1 MINNKKILCLV
12 AARGKSK
19 RIKNKNMVKL
29 CGKPLIYWTLNE
41 AKKSKYIDDICVNS
55 DSKKILDYCKLN
67 KIKTLIKRPA
77 KLASAKSDKWD
88 TVKFTYKYLKS
99 LGKNYD
105 YILLL
110 QPTSPLRKVSH
121 IDECIE
127 NIKND
132 NIDGLISVCRTECP
146 NEWTSKINKN
156 KDYKN
161 FKKGIL
167 KYKKDILKN
176 RFTYSYRPNGAI
188 VIFKSKL
195 SLKKNF
201 IFSSKFK
208 IFEMERKYSVDVDS
222 TIDLFI
228 AEKMMKIKNLHK
240 F

>member
-1 MINNKKILCLV
+1 MKNAAIIP
-12 AARGKSK
+12 ARGGSK
-19 RIKNKNMVKL
+19 GIPKKNLLNF
-29 CGKPLIYWTLNE
+29 CGKPLIYWTLSE

-55 DSKKILDYCKLN
+55 DSKKILNYCKLN
-67 KIKTLIKRPA
+67 KIKTLIKRPT
-77 KLASAKSDKWD
+77 KLASDKSDKWD

-110 QPTSPLRKVSH
+110 QPTSPLRKVNH
-121 IDECIE
+121 IDKCIE

-146 NEWTSKINKN
+146 YEWISKINKN
-156 KDYKN
+156 KDFKN

-176 RFTYSYRPNGAI
+176 RFAYSYRPNGAI
-188 VIFKSKL
+188 IIFKSKL
-195 SLKKNF
+195 SLKKDF
-201 IFSSKFK
+201 IFSKKFK
-208 IFEMERKYSVDVDS
+208 IFEMDRKYSMDIDN
-222 TIDLFI
+222 TIDLFL
-228 AEKMMKIKNLHK
+228 AEKLMKLKNLDK